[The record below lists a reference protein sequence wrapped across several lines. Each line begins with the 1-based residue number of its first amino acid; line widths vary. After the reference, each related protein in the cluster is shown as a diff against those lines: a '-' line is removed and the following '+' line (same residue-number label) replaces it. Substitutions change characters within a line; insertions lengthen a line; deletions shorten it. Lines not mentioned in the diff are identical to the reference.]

1 MYRFRP
7 TYQETEY
14 NEENVQ
20 RKIIN
25 CCNSTMVCICEAHD
39 LCRRKATEVLL
50 FVLTDT
56 DREYS
61 KDKPNAIP
69 VAYALNGK
77 SLKVS
82 TCRQMMNDV
91 RNTMK
96 ENGIDILVEAY
107 DGQWSGL
114 VFRDHNNKPLTL
126 FEVQRDSLLQYS
138 GMSKDK
144 LLSFIRNLCIISDGD
159 INTWTSTVISRPGIT
174 HIGNI
179 EVKAGIHT
187 KETQNPK
194 HVMHCKRYIEV
205 KSFCNE
211 FNCDSGM
218 VGVIFPNIEC
228 RPDLWQVNI
237 CDHKLLHM
245 WGKHKLCRRFTQT
258 SNVAISGK
266 SSNLLDEIEHDVMEI
281 DMHDTD
287 SILDNVSE
295 NFVVTDSGHIRN
307 LLLTSHN
314 NILIEILFFLL
325 CGKRT
330 EKWSS
335 FHPQDFYN
343 TVFRSSKDIFTE
355 LTIHEIDGILKILQ
369 KSSCKECPL
378 VVPKKL
384 KKLSKSNILAFVL
397 GHTKRHFLPKKKK
410 IKMVTLKNLCKFEVK
425 RSVPEDVMRVG
436 LASWKFKL
444 DLDEW
449 LNNSPV
455 LITLDIPVAPYTFD
469 IDSYPDI
476 SECRSQVEC

>member
-1 MYRFRP
+1 
-7 TYQETEY
+7 
-14 NEENVQ
+14 
-20 RKIIN
+20 
-25 CCNSTMVCICEAHD
+25 MVCIREAHD

-69 VAYALNGK
+69 VAYALKGK

-82 TCRQMMNDV
+82 TCRQMMNDMC
-91 RNTMK
+91 NTMK

-107 DGQWSGL
+107 DGQWSRL

-126 FEVQRDSLLQYS
+126 FEVQRDSWLQYS

-159 INTWTSTVISRPGIT
+159 INTWTSTVISHAGIT
-174 HIGNI
+174 RIGNI

-218 VGVIFPNIEC
+218 AGVIFPNIEC

-237 CDHKLLHM
+237 CDHNLLHM
-245 WGKHKLCRRFTQT
+245 WGKCKLHRRLTQT
-258 SNVAISGK
+258 SNVAISGE

-295 NFVVTDSGHIRN
+295 NFVVTDSGHIQN

-325 CGKRT
+325 
-330 EKWSS
+330 
-335 FHPQDFYN
+335 
-343 TVFRSSKDIFTE
+343 
-355 LTIHEIDGILKILQ
+355 
-369 KSSCKECPL
+369 
-378 VVPKKL
+378 
-384 KKLSKSNILAFVL
+384 
-397 GHTKRHFLPKKKK
+397 
-410 IKMVTLKNLCKFEVK
+410 
-425 RSVPEDVMRVG
+425 
-436 LASWKFKL
+436 
-444 DLDEW
+444 
-449 LNNSPV
+449 
-455 LITLDIPVAPYTFD
+455 
-469 IDSYPDI
+469 
-476 SECRSQVEC
+476 